1 MKDNN
6 FDERFA
12 LGGVEVENIIQD
24 EHLIRYELAKTLVK
38 NKNVVDIASGTGYG
52 TSILSNSGAKKVTGV
67 DVSKEAVKLASEK
80 FQNENLEYT
89 LGDAENLS
97 FEDNSC
103 DLVVSFETIEHLKNP
118 NEFLSEVKRILVEG
132 GQLLISTPNIEVSG
146 NTNPYHLKEY
156 TEDEFENIL
165 KKYFKIVKLMKQ
177 ENGMA
182 SMIKVS
188 DNLETSVIMSDS
200 LKPSYFVAICS
211 DNSLPII
218 DKNFLS
224 LNYKALAN
232 IYNNPGFKLMNVVYT
247 VLIKIPGVKKL
258 FGRLRK

>member
-1 MKDNN
+1 MNDKN

-12 LGGVEVENIIQD
+12 LNENEAENIIQD
-24 EHLIRYELAKTLVK
+24 EHLVRYQLAKTLVRDK
-38 NKNVVDIASGTGYG
+38 KVIDVASGTGYG
-52 TSILSNSGAKKVTGV
+52 TSILSKSGAKKVIGV

-80 FQNENLEYT
+80 FQNENLEYV
-89 LGDAENLS
+89 LGDAENLN
-97 FEDNSC
+97 FEDNSF

-118 NEFLSEVKRILVEG
+118 HKFLSEVKRILING

-182 SMIKVS
+182 SIIRVS
-188 DNLETSVIMSDS
+188 DNLETSVMMSNS

-211 DNSLPII
+211 DNFLPII
-218 DKNFLS
+218 NKNFLS
-224 LNYKALAN
+224 LNYKALDN

-258 FGRLRK
+258 FGKLK